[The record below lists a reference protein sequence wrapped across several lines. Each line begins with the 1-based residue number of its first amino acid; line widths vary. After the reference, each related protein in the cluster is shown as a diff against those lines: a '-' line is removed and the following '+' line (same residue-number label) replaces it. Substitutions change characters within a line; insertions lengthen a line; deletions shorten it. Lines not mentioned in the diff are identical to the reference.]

1 MSFER
6 AKTEENKQIRIQ
18 QIKDVAIKLFD
29 THEFHEITLAH
40 IAKGTDFT
48 RGNLYKYISS
58 KEEIYLLITIDELN
72 ILLKEIKQKLNKD
85 FSKKTGIFAE
95 ILASEIKKQTRF
107 LKLFSILYSV
117 LEKNACEEKLID
129 FEEKLDECR
138 TKFTKILK
146 TIFPSL
152 EETQLRKFIEELF
165 GFIIGFYSMFSLNEI
180 QKEALKKA
188 KTGYYPPDF
197 EKILKEQIICILR
210 NILYHS
216 GEKVSSIPYRII

>member
-6 AKTEENKQIRIQ
+6 AKTEENKQIRIN
-18 QIKDVAIKLFD
+18 QIKNVAVKLFD
-29 THEFHEITLAH
+29 THEFYEITLAH

-72 ILLKEIKQKLNKD
+72 ILLKELKEKLNKD
-85 FSKKTGIFAE
+85 FSKKTGAFAE
-95 ILASEIKKQTRF
+95 ILALEISRQTRF

-117 LEKNACEEKLID
+117 LEKNASEEKLID

-138 TKFTKILK
+138 IKFAKNLKIV
-146 TIFPSL
+146 FPSL
-152 EETQLRKFIEELF
+152 TDTQIKKFIEELF
-165 GFIIGFYSMFSLNEI
+165 GFIIGFYPMFSLNEI

-197 EKILKEQIICILR
+197 EKTLKEQIIYILR

-216 GEKVSSIPYRII
+216 GEKISPIPYRII